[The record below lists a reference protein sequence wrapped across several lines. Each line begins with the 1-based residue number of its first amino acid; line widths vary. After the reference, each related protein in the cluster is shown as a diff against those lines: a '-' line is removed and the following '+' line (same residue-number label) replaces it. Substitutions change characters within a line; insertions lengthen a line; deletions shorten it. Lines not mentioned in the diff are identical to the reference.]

1 MHDAIRRKLL
11 IAAGAALGASL
22 LRAQPSGGR
31 VHRITI
37 LHTAPAFNAAFLAR
51 MRELGYTEGRN
62 LQVDQSL
69 DVTTPNVLERLPE
82 VAAAAA
88 RQRSDLILAGGGEAV
103 VKAIQAAAPGV
114 PLVMLFIDVDPAAVG
129 LVASLARPGGNVTGV
144 YSQNVI
150 LAGKRLEFLK
160 EAVPAT
166 RKVAVLFDAST
177 RAQLEGAQQ
186 AAGAAKLVL
195 LPREMRG
202 SAYDF
207 RGALREAAKRGA
219 DSVLVLSSAQFY
231 PHRAD
236 LARAMIELRLPSAGN
251 TEFARSGALL
261 GYGPSFPAMFAQAA
275 SHADRILRG
284 QKAGELPIEQADR
297 VERIVNLATA
307 RELGIAIPD
316 TVQQTADLIR

>member
-62 LQVDQSL
+62 LQVDQSF
-69 DVTTPNVLERLPE
+69 DVNTPNVLERLPE
-82 VAAAAA
+82 AAAAA

-103 VKAIQAAAPGV
+103 FKAIQAAAPGV
-114 PLVMLFIDVDPAAVG
+114 PLVMLFIDVDPAAGG

-166 RKVAVLFDAST
+166 RRVAVLFDAST

-195 LPREMRG
+195 LPQEMRG

-207 RGALREAAKRGA
+207 RGALREAAKQGA

>member
-62 LQVDQSL
+62 LQVDQSF
-69 DVTTPNVLERLPE
+69 DVNTPNVLERLPE
-82 VAAAAA
+82 AAAAA

-103 VKAIQAAAPGV
+103 FKAIQAAAPGV
-114 PLVMLFIDVDPAAVG
+114 PLVMLFIDVDPAAGG

-195 LPREMRG
+195 LPQEMRG

-207 RGALREAAKRGA
+207 RGTLREAAKQGA

-251 TEFARSGALL
+251 TEFARSGVLL

-284 QKAGELPIEQADR
+284 HKAGELPIEQADR
-297 VERIVNLATA
+297 FERIVNLATA